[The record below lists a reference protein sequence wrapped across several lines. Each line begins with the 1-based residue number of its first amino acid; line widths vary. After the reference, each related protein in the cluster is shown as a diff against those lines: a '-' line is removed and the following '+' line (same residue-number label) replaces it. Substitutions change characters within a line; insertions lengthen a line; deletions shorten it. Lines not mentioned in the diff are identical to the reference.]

1 MKRDEF
7 INNYWKYYL
16 LLEEKVINCEKYVA
30 ICEDNYGT
38 YSFEFIGIL
47 NLIGSE
53 IDVIRKLLDETKKGR
68 ITDLF
73 KKLKKEQQDDVNL
86 SDYNILSDGVWIGD
100 KIQIYPFENW
110 KDTYE
115 YKELEWWKAYNS
127 VKHSRKENIKKANLK
142 NVLYALAGLYML
154 EIKVLTKISSEETL
168 PGNPINNIPNEKSR
182 LFRFITYRSA
192 YEIFVN

>member
-16 LLEEKVINCEKYVA
+16 LLEEKLINCEKYVA
-30 ICEDNYGT
+30 ICEDNYNT
-38 YSFEFIGIL
+38 YSIEFIGLL

-53 IDVIRKLLDETKKGR
+53 IDVVRKLLDGTKQGR
-68 ITDLF
+68 ITNLF
-73 KKLKKEQQDDVNL
+73 EKLKTEQQDNVNI
-86 SDYNILSDGVWIGD
+86 SDYNILSDGVWIAN
-100 KIQIYPFENW
+100 KIKIYPFKKWE
-110 KDTYE
+110 DVHEYE
-115 YKELEWWKAYNS
+115 PLDWWQAYNN
-127 VKHSRKENIKKANLK
+127 VKHFRKDNVKEANLK
-142 NVLYALAGLYML
+142 NILYALAGLYML
-154 EIKVLTKISSEETL
+154 EIKVLTEISNKETF